1 MVEHTT
7 QEQEDMRESMIA
19 VLEMFAEDDDTTSN
33 SASNDKEVTATPA
46 SVETAPE
53 QTAPVPEENLGEF
66 EKLTSTPEKFY
77 EFLGKFKSYGPSKKM

>member
-1 MVEHTT
+1 MNYMVEHTT

-46 SVETAPE
+46 SVETAC
-53 QTAPVPEENLGEF
+53 ARAN
-66 EKLTSTPEKFY
+66 SASAWRKFRWIRKAY
-77 EFLGKFKSYGPSKKM
+77 

>member
-1 MVEHTT
+1 
-7 QEQEDMRESMIA
+7 MRESMIA